1 MKCVITIAS
10 PLNKEQMYKIPYFYL
25 IPVVYLNTCI
35 LIGIKFLYICILK
48 LTLFLT
54 KLIFL

>member
-10 PLNKEQMYKIPYFYL
+10 PLYKEQMYKIPYFYW

-35 LIGIKFLYICILK
+35 FIGIECLHICIN
-48 LTLFLT
+48 
-54 KLIFL
+54 